1 MVLPQAIRRVI
12 PPLLND
18 FIALQKDVALVSILG
33 PLEAFRVAQISA
45 SSTFNYTPL
54 LAAAVL
60 YLAVTVPMARIVDRV
75 TARDR
80 LLRSAGAPV

>member
-1 MVLPQAIRRVI
+1 MGP
-12 PPLLND
+12 
-18 FIALQKDVALVSILG
+18 G
-33 PLEAFRVAQISA
+33 PLRDPGLRHPPTIE
-45 SSTFNYTPL
+45 TPL

-60 YLAVTVPMARIVDRV
+60 YLAVTIPLARVVDRI

>member
-1 MVLPQAIRRVI
+1 M
-12 PPLLND
+12 
-18 FIALQKDVALVSILG
+18 ALISILG
-33 PLEAFRVAQISA
+33 PLEAFRQAQIAA

-60 YLAVTVPMARIVDRV
+60 YLAVTIPMARLVDHV

-80 LLRSAGAPV
+80 LVRSAGAPV